1 MDTRTLHNNA
11 SHPTTITNML
21 RVPEAHDKHLLS
33 GSNLI
38 AKPLNINLSTAT
50 GNKDSRNFHN
60 DLTNQNLG
68 EYLKK

>member
-21 RVPEAHDKHLLS
+21 RVPAANEKHLFS
-33 GSNLI
+33 GSNLV
-38 AKPLNINLSTAT
+38 AKPLNINLSMAT
-50 GNKDSRNFHN
+50 GNKDRRNFQN

-68 EYLKK
+68 EYLQK